1 MPAAKRPAVKKAA
14 AKAGKPSRPEEVDAY
29 IAAAPKSV
37 QPKLRQLRKLIRDAA
52 PQASEFISYQI
63 PYYDFH
69 GRMVY
74 FAAFKDHISF
84 FVPGKATEK
93 FAAQLKRY
101 RKPRQS
107 TATIILPLDEPL
119 PATLISAL
127 VKARAKE
134 LTPAKSAKS

>member
-1 MPAAKRPAVKKAA
+1 MLAAKRSTAKGPAATRA
-14 AKAGKPSRPEEVDAY
+14 KPSRPEEVDAY

-52 PQASEFISYQI
+52 PDASEFISYKI

-84 FVPGKATEK
+84 FVPGKATSK
-93 FAAQLKRY
+93 FAARLKPY

-107 TATIILPLDEPL
+107 TATIIFALDEPL
-119 PATLISAL
+119 PTALITAL

-134 LTPAKSAKS
+134 LTPAKSR